1 MKEINSKLKIL
12 LNRQEIRKIYVL
24 TILLLFGLLL
34 EIIALGLLMPVI
46 NIFFDENIYN
56 DYLKKINLS
65 TLYNLKYADIKVLL
79 LILVATIYVLK
90 NLYII
95 YLNYRQNRFI
105 SNLNTRLSDFF
116 FKGYLNQ
123 PLKYHNKK
131 KVSVILKRM
140 QIDIAHLIALM
151 QNLVIV
157 ITEMGLLFSIIIAL
171 LIVDTKSTLILFLF
185 FGIVLTLFYPFY
197 KRKSKSYGID
207 RNYAEEKISKILLE
221 SFNGIKELIINGKM
235 QIFKDRLY
243 NINAFKADVNTK
255 HTTLTQTPRN
265 LLEILSISG
274 LVLIIV
280 VLSKTNSNV
289 YIISKLS
296 VYVAAMFRAIPTL
309 NKILGSIQNI
319 NYQSPALNNLIQ
331 EKEEFISSFKNAQ
344 ILEFKKDLKFNDVSF
359 SHDQKK
365 ILVEINVNIKKNK
378 TYGIVGESG
387 SGKTTLVNLISGLLR
402 PDKGK
407 ILIDNSELH
416 ENNYISWR
424 SKIGYVPQKVF
435 IFNESLIFNVTFK
448 NQLNSEEF
456 ERFQKVISMT
466 QVEKVFRSKKL
477 EFDNIIEENGKDFSG
492 GEIQR
497 IGIARALFR
506 QPELLILDE
515 STASLDSKTE
525 KEIMNNIYKLNGK
538 YTILIIS
545 HKKSILYKC
554 HEIFNLKDQKLIY
567 L

>member
-515 STASLDSKTE
+515 STAS
-525 KEIMNNIYKLNGK
+525 
-538 YTILIIS
+538 
-545 HKKSILYKC
+545 
-554 HEIFNLKDQKLIY
+554 
-567 L
+567 

>member
-331 EKEEFISSFKNAQ
+331 EKEEFIYSFKNAQ

-424 SKIGYVPQKVF
+424 LKIGYVPQKVF

-506 QPELLILDE
+506 EPELLILDE

>member
-1 MKEINSKLKIL
+1 
-12 LNRQEIRKIYVL
+12 
-24 TILLLFGLLL
+24 
-34 EIIALGLLMPVI
+34 
-46 NIFFDENIYN
+46 
-56 DYLKKINLS
+56 
-65 TLYNLKYADIKVLL
+65 
-79 LILVATIYVLK
+79 
-90 NLYII
+90 
-95 YLNYRQNRFI
+95 
-105 SNLNTRLSDFF
+105 
-116 FKGYLNQ
+116 
-123 PLKYHNKK
+123 
-131 KVSVILKRM
+131 M

-506 QPELLILDE
+506 EPELLILDE

>member
-157 ITEMGLLFSIIIAL
+157 ITEIGLLFSIIIAL

>member
-506 QPELLILDE
+506 EPELLILDE